1 MLALVTSAKPPHA
14 ELTDMPDPDPLPSQ
28 ALVEVRAVSLNR
40 GETRRLASSE
50 PGTLTGW
57 DLAGVV
63 RRAAADGSGPA
74 EGTRV
79 VGLMSSGAWAQ
90 LAAVR
95 SDWLAELPDAVSF
108 EQAAALPVAALTA
121 LRALEIAGFVLGK
134 HVLVT
139 GASGG
144 VGRFALQLAKLAGA
158 YVTGIARRQEG
169 LRELGADDVRAEID
183 LDGPQFDVV
192 LDAVGGSVLGAA
204 LQRVKSRGVVIN
216 FASTSG
222 EPVSY
227 PTREL
232 FARAPGARLYGLYI
246 FEELERTGT
255 AAADLRRLA
264 NLIAAGRLDPQIHHT
279 ASWREAGA
287 AIEALLDRRVNGKA
301 VLSVD

>member
-1 MLALVTSAKPPHA
+1 MLALVTSAKAPHA
-14 ELTDMPDPDPLPSQ
+14 EIKEMPDPEPLPGQ
-28 ALVEVRAVSLNR
+28 ALVEVTAFSLNR

-63 RRAAADGSGPA
+63 RHAAADGSGPA

-95 SDWLAELPDAVSF
+95 SDWLAELPDAVSY

-121 LRALEIAGFVLGK
+121 LRALEIGGFVLGK

-158 YVTGIARRQEG
+158 HVTGIASRQQG
-169 LRELGADDVRAEID
+169 LRELGADDVHADID
-183 LDGPQFDVV
+183 LDGPEYDVI
-192 LDAVGGSVLGAA
+192 LDAVGGPVLGAA
-204 LQRVKSRGVVIN
+204 LRRVKSRGVVVN

-222 EPVSY
+222 DSVSY

-255 AAADLRRLA
+255 AAGDLRRLA
-264 NLIAAGRLDPQIHHT
+264 DLIAARRLDPQVDHT

-301 VLSVD
+301 VLTVD